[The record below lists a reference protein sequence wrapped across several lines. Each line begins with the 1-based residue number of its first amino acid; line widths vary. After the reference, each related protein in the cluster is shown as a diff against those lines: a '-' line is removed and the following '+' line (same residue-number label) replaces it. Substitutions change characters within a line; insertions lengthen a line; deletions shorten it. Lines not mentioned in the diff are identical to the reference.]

1 MGAMQKGE
9 NMKDEG
15 IEGNPCRCEEAFCC
29 SEEAQRLLGARDRA
43 AEGHSQR
50 RRELVALGVFGVL
63 VLAGFVVLTSYINA
77 GHNLNVAAT
86 SIDDIAGD
94 MTGYDVVLFEGT
106 ALPSSDSGASANS
119 SESQESSSDSP
130 SQTVTL
136 EEARKHYGDK
146 NASVMEVGPDS
157 FQDYVTGRIVMKQG
171 HAYGI
176 FSLTPDM
183 VSELVVPKQTTTK
196 TTTTQT
202 ETSPGIFGI
211 TNETVTTRTTG
222 AYDSVSDI
230 FSSVDPESVDPGLVE
245 HIQDILDRFAAAKV
259 DTVIALTTDPTPFC
273 SVEGVDVVIS
283 FKRFDRFSMAE
294 TIDGTLYF
302 DAPEIGDVGVLMIA
316 PGNVASTKVLTE
328 VP

>member
-1 MGAMQKGE
+1 MQKDE
-9 NMKDEG
+9 HMKDEG
-15 IEGNPCRCEEAFCC
+15 AEGDLCRCEEEAFRC
-29 SEEAQRLLGARDRA
+29 SEEARRLLEARDRA
-43 AEGHSQR
+43 VEGHSQR
-50 RRELVALGVFGVL
+50 RREFIALGVFGAL
-63 VLAGFVVLTSYINA
+63 VLAGFVILTSYINA

-106 ALPSSDSGASANS
+106 ALPSSDSDASPDSPEN
-119 SESQESSSDSP
+119 EEGGSDSS

-136 EEARKHYGDK
+136 EEARMHYSEK

-157 FQDYVTGRIVMKQG
+157 FQDYMTGRIVMKQG
-171 HAYGI
+171 HTYGI

-273 SVEGVDVVIS
+273 AVEGVDVVIS
-283 FKRFDRFSMAE
+283 FKRCDRFSMAE

-302 DAPEIGDVGVLMIA
+302 DAPEVGDIGVLMIA

>member
-1 MGAMQKGE
+1 MRKDE

-15 IEGNPCRCEEAFCC
+15 AEGDFCRCEEGSFRC
-29 SEEAQRLLGARDRA
+29 SEEAQRLLEARDRA
-43 AEGHSQR
+43 AEGHSQK
-50 RRELVALGVFGVL
+50 RRELIALGVFGAL
-63 VLAGFVVLTSYINA
+63 VLAGFIILTSYINA
-77 GHNLNVAAT
+77 GHNLNVTAT

-106 ALPSSDSGASANS
+106 ALPSSDSDSSA
-119 SESQESSSDSP
+119 ESPEDEEDGSDVS
-130 SQTVTL
+130 SQTVSL
-136 EEARKHYGDK
+136 EDAKRHYSEK

-157 FQDYVTGRIVMKQG
+157 LQDYVSGRIVMKQG
-171 HAYGI
+171 HTYGI

-245 HIQDILDRFAAAKV
+245 HIQGILDRFAAAKV

-273 SVEGVDVVIS
+273 AVEGVDAVIS
-283 FKRFDRFSMAE
+283 FKRYDRFSMAE
-294 TIDGTLYF
+294 TIGGTLYF

>member
-1 MGAMQKGE
+1 MQKDEHMKGE
-9 NMKDEG
+9 GAEG
-15 IEGNPCRCEEAFCC
+15 DLCRCEEEAFRC
-29 SEEAQRLLGARDRA
+29 SEE
-43 AEGHSQR
+43 EFI
-50 RRELVALGVFGVL
+50 ALGVFGAL
-63 VLAGFVVLTSYINA
+63 VLAGFVILTSYINA

-106 ALPSSDSGASANS
+106 ALPSSDSDASPDS
-119 SESQESSSDSP
+119 SENEEGGSDSSS
-130 SQTVTL
+130 QAVTL
-136 EEARKHYGDK
+136 EEARMHYSEK

-157 FQDYVTGRIVMKQG
+157 FQDYMTGRIVMKQG
-171 HAYGI
+171 HTYGI

-273 SVEGVDVVIS
+273 AVEGVDVVIS
-283 FKRFDRFSMAE
+283 FKRCDRFSMAE

-302 DAPEIGDVGVLMIA
+302 DAPEVGDVGVLMIA

>member
-1 MGAMQKGE
+1 MQKDEHMKGE
-9 NMKDEG
+9 GDL
-15 IEGNPCRCEEAFCC
+15 CRCEEEAFRC
-29 SEEAQRLLGARDRA
+29 SEEARRLLEARDRA

-50 RRELVALGVFGVL
+50 RREFIALGVFGAL
-63 VLAGFVVLTSYINA
+63 VLAGFVILTSYINA

-106 ALPSSDSGASANS
+106 ALPSSDSDASPDS
-119 SESQESSSDSP
+119 SENEEGGSDSSS
-130 SQTVTL
+130 QAVTL
-136 EEARKHYGDK
+136 EEARMHYSEK

-157 FQDYVTGRIVMKQG
+157 FQDYMTGRIVMKRG
-171 HAYGI
+171 HTYGI

-273 SVEGVDVVIS
+273 AVEGVDVVIS
-283 FKRFDRFSMAE
+283 FKRCDRFSMAE

-302 DAPEIGDVGVLMIA
+302 DAPEVGDVGVLMIA

>member
-1 MGAMQKGE
+1 MQKDKH
-9 NMKDEG
+9 MKDEG
-15 IEGNPCRCEEAFCC
+15 AEGDFCRCEEEAFRC
-29 SEEAQRLLGARDRA
+29 SEEARRLLEARDRA

-50 RRELVALGVFGVL
+50 RREFIALGVFGAL
-63 VLAGFVVLTSYINA
+63 VLAGFVILTSYINA

-106 ALPSSDSGASANS
+106 ALPSSDSDVSPDSPEDEEGGSD
-119 SESQESSSDSP
+119 SSS
-130 SQTVTL
+130 QVVTL
-136 EEARKHYGDK
+136 EEAQKHYGEK
-146 NASVMEVGPDS
+146 NASVMEIGPDS

-171 HAYGI
+171 HTYGI

-230 FSSVDPESVDPGLVE
+230 FSSVDPESVDPGLVG

-273 SVEGVDVVIS
+273 AVEGVDVVIS
-283 FKRFDRFSMAE
+283 FKRCDRFSMAE

-302 DAPEIGDVGVLMIA
+302 DAPEVGDVGVLMIA
-316 PGNVASTKVLTE
+316 PGNVASTKVLTD

>member
-1 MGAMQKGE
+1 M
-9 NMKDEG
+9 
-15 IEGNPCRCEEAFCC
+15 
-29 SEEAQRLLGARDRA
+29 
-43 AEGHSQR
+43 
-50 RRELVALGVFGVL
+50 
-63 VLAGFVVLTSYINA
+63 LAGFVILTSYINA

-106 ALPSSDSGASANS
+106 ALPSSDSDTSPDS
-119 SESQESSSDSP
+119 SENEEGGSDSSS
-130 SQTVTL
+130 QAVTL
-136 EEARKHYGDK
+136 EEARMHYSEK

-157 FQDYVTGRIVMKQG
+157 FQDYMTGRIVMKQG
-171 HAYGI
+171 HTYGI

-273 SVEGVDVVIS
+273 AVEGVDVVIS
-283 FKRFDRFSMAE
+283 FKRCDRFSMAE

-302 DAPEIGDVGVLMIA
+302 DAPEVGDVGVLMIA